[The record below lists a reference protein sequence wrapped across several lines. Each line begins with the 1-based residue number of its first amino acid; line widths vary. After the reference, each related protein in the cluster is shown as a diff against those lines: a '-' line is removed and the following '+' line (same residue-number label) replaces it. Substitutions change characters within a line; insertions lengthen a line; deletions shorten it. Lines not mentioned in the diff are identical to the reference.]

1 MEAEEAF
8 LVCGDGF
15 WIQKSAF
22 CVAVCVIDSVV
33 ASSPVIPS

>member
-22 CVAVCVIDSVV
+22 CVAVCVTKTAIESEK
-33 ASSPVIPS
+33 A